1 MTLGLMGR
9 SGVAALLW
17 AGMLGCAR
25 APISED
31 RDSDYSR
38 ELVEWPSHTLED
50 KEENPEFP
58 SSEPVAP
65 LAPLPRPPRAS
76 NFLVMGGGG
85 EPSSNEIALEKNVLY
100 FQRTLEK
107 LGLPPDS
114 TTFYFANGN
123 DGQAT
128 VRYLGEDKRELFKAP
143 EIPHLAGAST
153 LEHFLEWMERS
164 TRHSPHQPA
173 FIYFTGHGALN
184 DRHHNN
190 NHLVLWEGDSLT
202 VRAFGLFLSRLPSTT
217 PVVAVMSQC
226 YAGSFAHFIH
236 QDGQPRRP
244 VVAQPRCGFFATVE
258 YLPSVGCTP
267 EADEADYRDYSS
279 SFFAGLSGLSRTGKA
294 VASADYDGDGRV
306 SYAEAHAFAKVDRE
320 TTDLPISTSEAWLQ
334 RRASRK
340 DRRRILQAPLQEV
353 LRTGRPEQRHVV
365 DSLARKLGFSPERS
379 WGENTQAVLLWT
391 EERLAQ
397 VQRLRM
403 ELLNIGLEE
412 QLRTEGSPYARSV
425 LERLLQCEA
434 GSWDVPSAR
443 TPWGSSP

>member
-1 MTLGLMGR
+1 MGR
-9 SGVAALLW
+9 SGVAVLLW
-17 AGMLGCAR
+17 AGVLGCAR

-31 RDSDYSR
+31 RNSEYDSDF
-38 ELVEWPSHTLED
+38 VEWPSHALED
-50 KEENPEFP
+50 KEEAAEPA
-58 SSEPVAP
+58 SEPVEP
-65 LAPLPRPPRAS
+65 LEPLPGPPRAS

-100 FQRTLEK
+100 FQRTLEEF
-107 LGLPPDS
+107 GLPPDS

-123 DGQAT
+123 DGRAT
-128 VRYLGEDKRELFKAP
+128 VRYLGEGRRELFKAP
-143 EIPHLAGAST
+143 EIPHLQGAAT
-153 LEHFLEWMERS
+153 LEHFLRWMEQSARN
-164 TRHSPHQPA
+164 SPHRPV
-173 FIYFTGHGALN
+173 FIYFTGHGGLN
-184 DRHHNN
+184 NRHHNN
-190 NHLVLWEGDSLT
+190 NHLVLWEGDTLT
-202 VRAFGLFLSRLPSTT
+202 VRAFGLFLDRLPSTT
-217 PVVAVMSQC
+217 PVVAVLSQC

-236 QDGQPRRP
+236 QDGHPRRP

-279 SFFAGLSGLSRTGKA
+279 SFFAGLSGVSRTGKP

-306 SYAEAHAFAKVDRE
+306 SYAEAHAFAKVDDE

-334 RRASRK
+334 RRSSRR
-340 DRRRILQAPLQEV
+340 DRRRILQAPIREV

-365 DSLARKLGFSPERS
+365 ESLLRKLGFAPEFS
-379 WGENTQAVLLWT
+379 WGEDIQTAIPWT

-397 VQRLRM
+397 AQRLRM

-412 QLRTEGSPYARSV
+412 QLRTQGSPYARSV

-434 GSWDVPSAR
+434 GSWDAPSATQPSALSR
-443 TPWGSSP
+443 